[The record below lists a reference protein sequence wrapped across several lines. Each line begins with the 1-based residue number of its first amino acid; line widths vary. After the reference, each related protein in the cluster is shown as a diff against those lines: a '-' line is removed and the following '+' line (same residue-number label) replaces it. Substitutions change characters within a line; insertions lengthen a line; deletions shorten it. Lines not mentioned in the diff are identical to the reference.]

1 MEKMSP
7 AGPRIPTPRQPSRG
21 DDGGGFRGGGVP
33 RWSEARSD
41 GGAGE
46 NLGLAAFGFGR
57 KMDDGSGHKP
67 GSQPDSFYYF
77 GDASTSSVKAQKRRW
92 WWDLNPTAP
101 SFLQPPSTLLPKA
114 APKLFGTRRTH
125 NRLQPH
131 ALKSADSAYYG
142 VRRPEAIPAPQGTLQ
157 APRTERKARRGVARL
172 TRH

>member
-1 MEKMSP
+1 MAADGIREGGRWRCRGRRILRGGWRENWVGLVAAKTRRDQIKSEEEREGSPMEKMSP

-101 SFLQPPSTLLPKA
+101 SFLQPQST
-114 APKLFGTRRTH
+114 
-125 NRLQPH
+125 
-131 ALKSADSAYYG
+131 
-142 VRRPEAIPAPQGTLQ
+142 TLQ
-157 APRTERKARRGVARL
+157 QL
-172 TRH
+172 

>member
-1 MEKMSP
+1 V
-7 AGPRIPTPRQPSRG
+7 AACL
-21 DDGGGFRGGGVP
+21 GGVRQVR
-33 RWSEARSD
+33 RWRRRKSWRRRFRIWEKD
-41 GGAGE
+41 G
-46 NLGLAAFGFGR
+46 R
-57 KMDDGSGHKP
+57 RQP
-67 GSQPDSFYYF
+67 GSQPDSFYF

-157 APRTERKARRGVARL
+157 APRTERKARWGVARL